1 MDPITLSAGLVAVLA
16 RLLPFLTGMG
26 EAAGNA
32 AADSAGRAIG
42 DAAVKR
48 STALWDRLWPKL
60 RGETFA
66 RQAVTA
72 VAKNPDGEH
81 GRTML
86 ARAIAPVLAQNPELA
101 REATALLRQ
110 VRGTV
115 NDIGKITVTGDGN
128 VMQIGV
134 NNISIG
140 KARDVDIRN
149 RNHQLPV
156 CIHMPRLT
164 NTLPVPNIHSGCA
177 TFS

>member
-1 MDPITLSAGLVAVLA
+1 MDPVTLSVGLVAVIA

-32 AADSAGRAIG
+32 AAESAGRAIG

-60 RGETFA
+60 RGEASA
-66 RQAVTA
+66 RQAVAA
-72 VAKNPDGEH
+72 VAKNPDAGH

-86 ARAIAPVLAQNPELA
+86 AHAIAPVLAHDPELA
-101 REATALLRQ
+101 REAAALLRQ

-115 NDIGKITVTGDGN
+115 NDIGEITVTGDGN
-128 VMQIGV
+128 VTQVGET
-134 NNISIG
+134 NISIG

-149 RNHQLPV
+149 RNH
-156 CIHMPRLT
+156 R
-164 NTLPVPNIHSGCA
+164 
-177 TFS
+177 